1 MSSSH
6 QFAIMS
12 LHVGQ
17 KIIMKC
23 VPIIY
28 YILQYR
34 QLTLE
39 RAPSEHREV
48 FLYSIYPVH
57 Y

>member
-1 MSSSH
+1 MSTSH

-12 LHVGQ
+12 LHVCQ
-17 KIIMKC
+17 KIITKC

-28 YILQYR
+28 HILQYR

-39 RAPSEHREV
+39 RAPSEHQEV
-48 FLYSIYPVH
+48 FLYSIYPVQ